1 MTMNEL
7 FKALYEE
14 AERTGGIPEDLD
26 GEMQCREE
34 LKEAALILLKYLGA
48 VKVSRYD
55 TKTDISDGAE
65 TDSR

>member
-7 FKALYEE
+7 FKALYEM

-26 GEMQCREE
+26 GELQCRKE
-34 LKEAALILLKYLGA
+34 LKVAALILLKYLGV

>member
-26 GEMQCREE
+26 GELQCCRE

-48 VKVSRYD
+48 VKVSIYD
-55 TKTDISDGAE
+55 TKTDNSDGA
-65 TDSR
+65 